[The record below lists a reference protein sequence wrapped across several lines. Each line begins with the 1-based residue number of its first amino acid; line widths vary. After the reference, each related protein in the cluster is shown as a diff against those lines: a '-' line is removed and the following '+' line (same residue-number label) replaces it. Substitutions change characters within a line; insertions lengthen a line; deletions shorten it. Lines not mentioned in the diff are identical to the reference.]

1 MQVSEGHIQT
11 RPHEEESGEL
21 TGFIYLPVKYLTPS
35 LVHHL
40 SSRTKPSCG
49 SYTEMQIC
57 YIVKVS
63 LSHPVCS
70 FHTGKNTQWDPLHP
84 RRGRDP
90 KMQPRQSLSRA
101 HTDPHQPHFRGGLR
115 VLAAPV
121 VCPALPLLSWCLWVE
136 EAPDHW
142 PQAGCSTRGRASK
155 TDHSAFIVQSKLCC
169 FPFPLCTTG
178 EGMGDEEWGGT
189 QGK

>member
-21 TGFIYLPVKYLTPS
+21 MGFIYLLVKYLMHS

-57 YIVKVS
+57 YTVKVS
-63 LSHPVCS
+63 LSHPICS

-101 HTDPHQPHFRGGLR
+101 HTGPTPAPFQRGAQGSCSPRGLPSSAAALLML
-115 VLAAPV
+115 VGKGGSWPLASGW
-121 VCPALPLLSWCLWVE
+121 LL
-136 EAPDHW
+136 HK
-142 PQAGCSTRGRASK
+142 G
-155 TDHSAFIVQSKLCC
+155 
-169 FPFPLCTTG
+169 
-178 EGMGDEEWGGT
+178 
-189 QGK
+189 